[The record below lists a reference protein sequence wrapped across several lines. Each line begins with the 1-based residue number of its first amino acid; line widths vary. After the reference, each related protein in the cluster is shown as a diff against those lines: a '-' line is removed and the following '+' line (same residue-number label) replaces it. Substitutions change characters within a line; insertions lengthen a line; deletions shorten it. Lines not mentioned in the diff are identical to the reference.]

1 MEKCKKKIKRSLFFL
16 VKKSGVISL
25 NWPNTGICIHSA
37 EKKKR
42 EFLKFFYTMRSVRL
56 ECLTFRFETE
66 DFTSEHSILDY
77 ITAIL
82 IGYNLSHFVTF
93 PIKSVTKWF
102 ENELNTQSVV

>member
-1 MEKCKKKIKRSLFFL
+1 ML
-16 VKKSGVISL
+16 KKSGVISL
-25 NWPNTGICIHSA
+25 NWPNTGICVHSA

-82 IGYNLSHFVTF
+82 IVTF